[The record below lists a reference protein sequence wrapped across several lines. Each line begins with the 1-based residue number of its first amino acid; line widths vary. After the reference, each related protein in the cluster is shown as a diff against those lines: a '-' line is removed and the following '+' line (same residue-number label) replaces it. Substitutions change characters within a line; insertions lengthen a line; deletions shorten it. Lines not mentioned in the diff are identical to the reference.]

1 MAVIVDLRKDLHTT
15 ARVIG
20 FLIGLSIALAGLGGC
35 NSKIAEDCNSTRDVW
50 TSVKDRG
57 TFTRTIHDSNGNHRN
72 ETVYELQLV
81 ADGYERVFD
90 LEVTKET
97 YDRAYK
103 NGIPNRLNFKLDGHT
118 YMPAWYVWVI
128 ILSFFACIGGG
139 VLAGYNVIHWLVDYN
154 TRI

>member
-1 MAVIVDLRKDLHTT
+1 MAVIVDLRKDIHTIER
-15 ARVIG
+15 AIN
-20 FLIGLSIALAGLGGC
+20 FLIGLLIALAGLGGC

-57 TFTRTIHDSNGNHRN
+57 TFTRSVYDGNGNSRSK
-72 ETVYELQLV
+72 TVYELQLV

-103 NGIPNRLNFKLDGHT
+103 NGVPNKLNFKLDGYT
-118 YMPAWYVWVI
+118 YMPTWYSWVI
-128 ILSFFACIGGG
+128 VLSFFACLGGG

-154 TRI
+154 TRT

>member
-1 MAVIVDLRKDLHTT
+1 MAVIVDLREDIHTIER
-15 ARVIG
+15 AIN
-20 FLIGLSIALAGLGGC
+20 FLVGLLIALAGLGGC

-57 TFTRTIHDSNGNHRN
+57 TFTRSVYDGNDNSRN

-81 ADGYERVFD
+81 ADGYEKIFD

-103 NGIPNRLNFKLDGHT
+103 NGVPNKLNFKLEGST
-118 YMPAWYVWVI
+118 YMPTWYVWVI

-139 VLAGYNVIHWLVDYN
+139 VLAGYNVIHWLVDFS
-154 TRI
+154 RV